1 MCQSHSAVVDLL
13 MVGDLLRRDVSYEYQ
28 ASTSVG
34 QSPHRT
40 DNHGGMLGFLRI
52 GDIKDG
58 LQLLSNRESRYL
70 FPRCSNELMSPL
82 RTGRDEDDGG
92 CRQLNPPWSAWPQIH
107 DPRYS
112 SASKNH
118 ILVRDIPDD
127 GTIRSPELSTDFPNN
142 PSAYGISCVVLGY
155 MTTTSS
161 PIPLNSAL
169 VDHSGIFL
177 ELDRDWWPDELCI
190 VSSAP
195 TLSRNGD
202 DSQARYE
209 AVRLTRAAHI
219 IIVETMAGRRPMSQL
234 VKASGT
240 RAVGTMRR
248 WPRGPGWSRMLLV
261 GEPRVSYDDN
271 RVDGVGLLDLRGRR
285 LPLATSLILEERAW
299 RLDAVELVLNPKV
312 ATLLTLKKIT
322 CETVGLG

>member
-1 MCQSHSAVVDLL
+1 
-13 MVGDLLRRDVSYEYQ
+13 
-28 ASTSVG
+28 
-34 QSPHRT
+34 
-40 DNHGGMLGFLRI
+40 MLGFLRI

-234 VKASGT
+234 VKASST
-240 RAVGTMRR
+240 RAVATMRR

>member
-1 MCQSHSAVVDLL
+1 M
-13 MVGDLLRRDVSYEYQ
+13 
-28 ASTSVG
+28 
-34 QSPHRT
+34 
-40 DNHGGMLGFLRI
+40 
-52 GDIKDG
+52 
-58 LQLLSNRESRYL
+58 
-70 FPRCSNELMSPL
+70 
-82 RTGRDEDDGG
+82 
-92 CRQLNPPWSAWPQIH
+92 
-107 DPRYS
+107 
-112 SASKNH
+112 
-118 ILVRDIPDD
+118 VRDIPDD

-234 VKASGT
+234 VKASST

-285 LPLATSLILEERAW
+285 LPLATSLILETCLASR
-299 RLDAVELVLNPKV
+299 RRRTGPQPQSGHVIDVEENHL
-312 ATLLTLKKIT
+312 
-322 CETVGLG
+322 